1 LAGQLRI
8 GPQPPMEET
17 MLKKPLLLATAV
29 LLATAAPVAAKDLK
43 SVGITVG
50 DLGNPFFGVIVKG
63 AKDKVK
69 ELAGPDAKVTVVSSN
84 FDLGTQFSQIDN
96 FIASGVDM
104 VLLTAA
110 DPVAIAPAVAR
121 MKAAGIVAV
130 AVDSYA
136 KGADVTVA
144 TNNIEAGQKACQYIV
159 DKLQGKG
166 DVIIMNGP
174 PVSAVTD
181 RVTGCKEVFGKNP
194 GIKILSDNQ
203 NGKASREG
211 GLAVMTGLLTHFSK
225 IDAVFSI
232 NDPQAVGADLAAKQ
246 LGRKEFF
253 ITSVD
258 GAPDIEAALKQP
270 GNLIEA
276 SATQDPYAIAQTGI
290 ELGHQIIQ
298 GKTPA
303 QTTVLIPSILITR
316 DNVGQYKGW
325 LSH

>member
-1 LAGQLRI
+1 
-8 GPQPPMEET
+8 
-17 MLKKPLLLATAV
+17 
-29 LLATAAPVAAKDLK
+29 
-43 SVGITVG
+43 
-50 DLGNPFFGVIVKG
+50 
-63 AKDKVK
+63 
-69 ELAGPDAKVTVVSSN
+69 
-84 FDLGTQFSQIDN
+84 
-96 FIASGVDM
+96 VDM

-110 DPVAIAPAVAR
+110 DPEAIAPAVAR

-136 KGADVTVA
+136 KGADITVA

-166 DVIIMNGP
+166 NVIIMNGP

-181 RVTGCKEVFGKNP
+181 RVTGCKEVLGKNP
-194 GIKILSDNQ
+194 GIKILSDSQ

-211 GLAVMTGLLTHFSK
+211 GMAAMTGLLTAFDK
-225 IDAVFSI
+225 IDALFSI
-232 NDPQAVGADLAAKQ
+232 NDPQAIGADLAAKQ
-246 LGRKEFF
+246 VGRKDFF

-258 GAPDIEAALKQP
+258 GAPDIEAALKQS
-270 GNLIEA
+270 GSLIEA
-276 SATQDPYAIAQTGI
+276 SATQDPYTIAQTGI
-290 ELGHQIIQ
+290 ELGYQLMQ

-303 QTTVLIPSILITR
+303 QTTVLIPSVLITR